1 MSEKMCAAPFSF
13 SFFSWEYQNPRPPPK
28 ERGKRKDLQKTKE
41 RKTTTVQNPKRGG
54 GSFIFLNAYPLF
66 SSFPLYKKTL
76 IQLCCLH
83 CPFCLRVSLARSLAA
98 KISHHHQNQ
107 STYQQEFTTNPGQ
120 QIKYKGEGRG
130 DNPRRINIRRNSP
143 NRGEPS
149 SSPVLLVQPFLSKI
163 VDARLHHV
171 LVSGHGCFP
180 PTEAILMTLTFPLAL
195 PEGGIKDQFPAG
207 CFCSAGF
214 TCTVLGTG

>member
-1 MSEKMCAAPFSF
+1 MS
-13 SFFSWEYQNPRPPPK
+13 
-28 ERGKRKDLQKTKE
+28 L
-41 RKTTTVQNPKRGG
+41 
-54 GSFIFLNAYPLF
+54 
-66 SSFPLYKKTL
+66 
-76 IQLCCLH
+76 
-83 CPFCLRVSLARSLAA
+83 SLARSLAA
-98 KISHHHQNQ
+98 KSLTTIKTNQHISKNSQP
-107 STYQQEFTTNPGQ
+107 TRGQ

-163 VDARLHHV
+163 VDARLHRV

-195 PEGGIKDQFPAG
+195 PEGGEGIKDQFPAG

>member
-1 MSEKMCAAPFSF
+1 MS
-13 SFFSWEYQNPRPPPK
+13 
-28 ERGKRKDLQKTKE
+28 L
-41 RKTTTVQNPKRGG
+41 
-54 GSFIFLNAYPLF
+54 
-66 SSFPLYKKTL
+66 
-76 IQLCCLH
+76 
-83 CPFCLRVSLARSLAA
+83 SLARSLAA
-98 KISHHHQNQ
+98 KSLTTIKTNQHISKNSQP
-107 STYQQEFTTNPGQ
+107 TRGQ

-149 SSPVLLVQPFLSKI
+149 SSPVLLVQPSSPKLWMPGCTVFLSP
-163 VDARLHHV
+163 VMVA
-171 LVSGHGCFP
+171 FP

-195 PEGGIKDQFPAG
+195 PEGGEGIKDQFPAG